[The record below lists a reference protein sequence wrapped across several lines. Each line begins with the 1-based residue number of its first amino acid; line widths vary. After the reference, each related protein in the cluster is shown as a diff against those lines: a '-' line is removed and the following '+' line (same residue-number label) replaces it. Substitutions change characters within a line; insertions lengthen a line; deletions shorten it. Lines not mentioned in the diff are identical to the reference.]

1 MPRFAPDVSASSAG
15 IPNQRSLGLIFVST
29 QPGYLA
35 PAVSV
40 ASSLPRRGVKSAVLI
55 VPVVS
60 SGPEDVNDE
69 PGAAVAAAEPFLPKD
84 AVTEIEEGLRALNA
98 TGAVEQV
105 HRLVVKSLPVASVLT
120 VGLGKQRDEW
130 PADVI
135 RRAAGS
141 ARPAAPAP
149 PAR

>member
-1 MPRFAPDVSASSAG
+1 M
-15 IPNQRSLGLIFVST
+15 ST

-69 PGAAVAAAEPFLPKD
+69 PGAVVAAADAFLPKE
-84 AVTEIEEGLRALNA
+84 AVTDAAAMANHAERSRSS
-98 TGAVEQV
+98 T
-105 HRLVVKSLPVASVLT
+105 
-120 VGLGKQRDEW
+120 
-130 PADVI
+130 
-135 RRAAGS
+135 RR
-141 ARPAAPAP
+141 
-149 PAR
+149 

>member
-1 MPRFAPDVSASSAG
+1 M
-15 IPNQRSLGLIFVST
+15 ST

-84 AVTEIEEGLRALNA
+84 AVTEIEDGLRALNA

-120 VGLGKQRDEW
+120 VGVGKR
-130 PADVI
+130 ATSG
-135 RRAAGS
+135 RRT
-141 ARPAAPAP
+141 
-149 PAR
+149 

>member
-1 MPRFAPDVSASSAG
+1 
-15 IPNQRSLGLIFVST
+15 VST

-69 PGAAVAAAEPFLPKD
+69 PGAVVA
-84 AVTEIEEGLRALNA
+84 
-98 TGAVEQV
+98 GA
-105 HRLVVKSLPVASVLT
+105 
-120 VGLGKQRDEW
+120 
-130 PADVI
+130 
-135 RRAAGS
+135 
-141 ARPAAPAP
+141 
-149 PAR
+149 

>member
-1 MPRFAPDVSASSAG
+1 M
-15 IPNQRSLGLIFVST
+15 ST

-69 PGAAVAAAEPFLPKD
+69 PGAAVAAAESFLPKD
-84 AVTEIEEGLRALNA
+84 AVTEIEDGLRALNA

-105 HRLVVKSLPVASVLT
+105 HRLVAAAAPGQILASAELHEQLPN
-120 VGLGKQRDEW
+120 W
-130 PADVI
+130 PAVAQEPLQLKGFDAPVI
-135 RRAAGS
+135 AYELGRSEG
-141 ARPAAPAP
+141 
-149 PAR
+149 